1 MRPVIASAA
10 KQSIE
15 PHAARGIT
23 SSQALLG
30 RSNKLMLIFDGLRRG
45 ATGFLFTSPMGRGR
59 RAAPGEG
66 IRFIDTQKPLTR
78 ITSDDAIRPL
88 PAEEVTNRP
97 FHPAGS
103 AKGQYQLAMTASS
116 VTAPAA

>member
-1 MRPVIASAA
+1 MCCEESAA
-10 KQSIE
+10 
-15 PHAARGIT
+15 
-23 SSQALLG
+23 
-30 RSNKLMLIFDGLRRG
+30 GL
-45 ATGFLFTSPMGRGR
+45 LFTSPMGRGR

-88 PAEEVTNRP
+88 PAGEVTNRP

-103 AKGQYQLAMTASS
+103 AKGWSQLAMTN
-116 VTAPAA
+116 VIGAPASEGRRSATSSSHGLLQTN

>member
-15 PHAARGIT
+15 PHAA
-23 SSQALLG
+23 
-30 RSNKLMLIFDGLRRG
+30 
-45 ATGFLFTSPMGRGR
+45 LFTSPMGRGR

-66 IRFIDTQKPLTR
+66 IPFIDTQKPLTR

-88 PAEEVTNRP
+88 PAGEVTNRP
-97 FHPAGS
+97 FHPDES
-103 AKGQYQLAMTASS
+103 AKGRYQLAMT
-116 VTAPAA
+116 VAAQ